1 MDLNKFA
8 KRAFSNAL
16 KRKKIT
22 DTSNLGVQGAEA
34 LKGLMS
40 EVEEFH
46 KANPCEPSEHLPQ
59 YSEEVE
65 ELAGIAITA
74 FTELYRRGV
83 DIEKVLHEKMKFNEQ
98 RT

>member
-46 KANPCEPSEHLPQ
+46 KVNPCEPSEHLPQ

-65 ELAGIAITA
+65 ELADIAITA

>member
-40 EVEEFH
+40 EVEEFQDR
-46 KANPCEPSEHLPQ
+46 KS
-59 YSEEVE
+59 V
-65 ELAGIAITA
+65 
-74 FTELYRRGV
+74 V
-83 DIEKVLHEKMKFNEQ
+83 
-98 RT
+98 